1 MSSKLELLQQIVAN
15 TGRSDSISVALISGG
30 SALLGAAIGAG
41 ISYLGLRIS
50 RDLEIKKLKAS
61 LVATERLRWM
71 RELRERFSAFFT
83 RLDMQYSLIKRPVQ
97 RDQAA
102 AFQRTLDEYS
112 STISEQSHMITVML
126 DPGIPEQMELR
137 RAINDALSFFLECV
151 ARKEFDAMSF
161 DDGAYTSIKDRG
173 LIAISKI
180 GSETWGRVKELE

>member
-1 MSSKLELLQQIVAN
+1 MSLKLELLQQIVAN
-15 TGRSDSISVALISGG
+15 TGRSDSIHVALISGG
-30 SALLGAAIGAG
+30 SALLGATIGAG

-102 AFQRTLDEYS
+102 EFQRILDEYS

-126 DPGIPEQMELR
+126 DPEIPEQLELR
-137 RAINDALSFFLECV
+137 CAVNDALSFFLGCV
-151 ARKEFDAMSF
+151 AKKEFDAMSF
-161 DDGAYTSIKDRG
+161 DDCAYADIKDRG